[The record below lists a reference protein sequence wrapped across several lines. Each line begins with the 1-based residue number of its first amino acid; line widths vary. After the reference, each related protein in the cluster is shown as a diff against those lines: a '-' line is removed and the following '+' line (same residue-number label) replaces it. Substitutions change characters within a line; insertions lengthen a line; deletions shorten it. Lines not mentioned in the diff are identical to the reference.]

1 MTCIILHNN
10 QLKWTPSLLSFSEVF
25 LQCTMFW
32 HFSDVFPIFFWRKKI
47 AKWSFGISCTLRSEC
62 YGHDTRSDLT
72 KKNLPLHE
80 DLTLWKSHHIKNS
93 IQLFMVIWIA
103 CLDIFLATMEY
114 WFTCQQ
120 LSKNTS
126 YCPYIWRK
134 SAMERAWW
142 YNYMCNI

>member
-32 HFSDVFPIFFWRKKI
+32 HFSNVLPVFFWRKKNYKVI
-47 AKWSFGISCTLRSEC
+47 IWNFMYTQVWMLWAWHSV
-62 YGHDTRSDLT
+62 RSDQ
-72 KKNLPLHE
+72 KNLPLHE
-80 DLTLWKSHHIKNS
+80 DLTLWKSHHVKNS